1 MTTTI
6 HTLRASSVE
15 ALERLYRD
23 APVAPAPRGRF
34 RGEVLHRV
42 STRFA
47 RSAPITAMLVPWERL
62 PFGIDFA
69 TRTWF
74 FVDPRVRL
82 GRFRLEPGRSRWR
95 DADTLRM
102 RYDVSRLPIRG
113 LLYDEVKPL
122 DETLC
127 LGLGG
132 INFERGRGDLFFF
145 ALEAVAEASPVRRKP
160 H

>member
-6 HTLRASSVE
+6 HALRASSVE
-15 ALERLYRD
+15 ALEQLYRD
-23 APVAPAPRGRF
+23 APVAAPPHGRF

-74 FVDPRVRL
+74 FIHPRMHV
-82 GRFRLEPGRSRWR
+82 GRFRLEQGRSRWR
-95 DADTLRM
+95 DTDTLRM
-102 RYDVSRLPIRG
+102 HYDVSRLPIRSV
-113 LLYDEVKPL
+113 LYDEVKPL
-122 DETLC
+122 DPTLC
-127 LGLGG
+127 LGIGG
-132 INFERGRGDLFFF
+132 VNFERGHGDLFFF
-145 ALEAVAEASPVRRKP
+145 ALEAVSP
-160 H
+160 